1 MLSSPRHSFGPIGKS
16 NPNRVNVWANVHVHS
31 PPTHPGRSSRE
42 TLSPYPMMLASI
54 SCYLFYDSI
63 GRAHWH
69 PVKISCSGSFMH
81 QICFGRWGGSL
92 LRTIPFELVF
102 FFFSFFWE
110 IKHYGNE
117 FSASYWP
124 VLNAF
129 FSSLYNLLLLLLYW
143 SSSPRLVILMHISL
157 EIIHTKSPWT
167 CRQDIQYS
175 YA

>member
-1 MLSSPRHSFGPIGKS
+1 M
-16 NPNRVNVWANVHVHS
+16 
-31 PPTHPGRSSRE
+31 
-42 TLSPYPMMLASI
+42 
-54 SCYLFYDSI
+54 
-63 GRAHWH
+63 
-69 PVKISCSGSFMH
+69 
-81 QICFGRWGGSL
+81 

-102 FFFSFFWE
+102 CFLFFLFWE

-129 FSSLYNLLLLLLYW
+129 FSSLCNFLLLLYW
-143 SSSPRLVILMHISL
+143 SSPRLIILMHISL
-157 EIIHTKSPWT
+157 EIIYTTYPWT